1 MAKKKAAKAAPKKP
15 KRPTPAE
22 AKQKIVDDIINS
34 LIENGSYAW
43 PDVDPEVFVAA
54 GPAIMGGLALYML
67 ARRRR

>member
-1 MAKKKAAKAAPKKP
+1 MAKKAKTAAARKP
-15 KRPTPAE
+15 KRPTPAQ
-22 AKQKIVDDIINS
+22 AKQAIVDDILHS
-34 LIENGSYAW
+34 LIKNGSYAW